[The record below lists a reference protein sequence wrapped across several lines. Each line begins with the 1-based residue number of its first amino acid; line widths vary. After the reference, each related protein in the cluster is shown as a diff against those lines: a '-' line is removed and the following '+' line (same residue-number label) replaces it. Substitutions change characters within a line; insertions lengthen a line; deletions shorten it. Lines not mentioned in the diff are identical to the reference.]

1 MSYVEVRDVCKKI
14 GPEQVLDSVSFSV
27 DSGEVA
33 CLEGENGSGK
43 TMAMRVVCGLVR
55 PDSGTVEVSGK
66 RLWGEVSFPP
76 SVGLL
81 IETPALLDGYNALDN
96 LSLLASIRGVASKDD
111 LRRTIERVGLDPA
124 SKKPVRK
131 FSLGMRQRLGIA
143 MAIMEAPELLVLD
156 EPTNAL
162 DEDGVALL
170 ERIIGEERERGV
182 ALLVSS
188 HDASFI
194 DAVATRVYHM
204 AFGKVRNAEER
215 GQV

>member
-81 IETPALLDGYNALDN
+81 IETPALLDGLQRAGQPEPLGLHTRRCLQGRPAPHDRARGAGPRKQEAGAQV
-96 LSLLASIRGVASKDD
+96 LAGHAAEAGHRHGNHGGAGAS
-111 LRRTIERVGLDPA
+111 RPG
-124 SKKPVRK
+124 
-131 FSLGMRQRLGIA
+131 
-143 MAIMEAPELLVLD
+143 
-156 EPTNAL
+156 
-162 DEDGVALL
+162 
-170 ERIIGEERERGV
+170 
-182 ALLVSS
+182 
-188 HDASFI
+188 
-194 DAVATRVYHM
+194 
-204 AFGKVRNAEER
+204 
-215 GQV
+215 